1 MKMETKDVV
10 KTTRQIPRTVRQS
23 KSRKTIGDIY
33 GKLKRGLDGM
43 EYQNEA
49 RHG

>member
-1 MKMETKDVV
+1 MEVKEKLKTKEP
-10 KTTRQIPRTVRQS
+10 TGQNPHQS
-23 KSRKTIGDIY
+23 KTRKTFADIY
-33 GKLKRGLDGM
+33 GKLKRGLDSL